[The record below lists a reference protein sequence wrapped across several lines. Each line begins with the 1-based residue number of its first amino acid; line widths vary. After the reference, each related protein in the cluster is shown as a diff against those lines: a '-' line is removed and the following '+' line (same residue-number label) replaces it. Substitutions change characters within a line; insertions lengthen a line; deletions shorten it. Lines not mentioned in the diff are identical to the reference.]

1 MFDSQPAAPSIEA
14 IETLA
19 QGIVERRLETP
30 ALLFLEMHL
39 PLTAMFH
46 TGTLFLEPFL
56 TPLFGAQRFG
66 KFSAILSERSNVS
79 LLIDRI
85 RSLAE
90 TRGRH

>member
-1 MFDSQPAAPSIEA
+1 MLDSQPTTQSNEA

-19 QGIVERRLETP
+19 RGIVERRLETP

-56 TPLFGAQRFG
+56 TPLFGAERFG
-66 KFSAILSERSNVS
+66 NYSVILSERSNVS

-85 RSLAE
+85 NALSEMRD
-90 TRGRH
+90 RN